1 MITDV
6 VSKPVYQ
13 ILNSLTGEPR
23 VEVALPLALKEL
35 VRLKL
40 QEAVHQRVSFE
51 ERYKMDF
58 ATFKMQWS
66 DQQDD
71 QSDSYVAEQDF
82 WEWEAAVT
90 DEDAYRE
97 MLSKLP

>member
-13 ILNSLTGEPR
+13 ILNTITGEPR
-23 VEVALPLALKEL
+23 LEIALPLALKEL
-35 VRLKL
+35 VSLKL
-40 QEAVHQRVSFE
+40 QEATKQRRSFE
-51 ERYKMDF
+51 ERYAMDF
-58 ATFKMQWS
+58 ATFQTTWLDKGEKRNH
-66 DQQDD
+66 
-71 QSDSYVAEQDF
+71 SYEVENDL

-90 DEDAYRE
+90 DEEQYHA

>member
-13 ILNSLTGEPR
+13 ILNKITGEPR
-23 VEVALPLALKEL
+23 LEVALPLALKEL
-35 VRLKL
+35 IRLKL
-40 QEAVHQRVSFE
+40 QEATKQRFSFE
-51 ERYKMDF
+51 KRYDMDF
-58 ATFKMQWS
+58 TSFKATWLAQGES
-66 DQQDD
+66 QDR
-71 QSDSYVAEQDF
+71 SYEVEQDM

-90 DEDAYRE
+90 DEEQYRE

>member
-13 ILNSLTGEPR
+13 ILNTITGEPR
-23 VEVALPLALKEL
+23 LEVALPLALKES
-35 VRLKL
+35 VYLKL
-40 QEAVHQRVSFE
+40 QEATKQRRAFE
-51 ERYKMDF
+51 ERYALDF
-58 ATFKMQWS
+58 AAFQTRWLDKGK
-66 DQQDD
+66 DRNH
-71 QSDSYVAEQDF
+71 SYQVEQDL

-90 DEDAYRE
+90 DEEQYHE